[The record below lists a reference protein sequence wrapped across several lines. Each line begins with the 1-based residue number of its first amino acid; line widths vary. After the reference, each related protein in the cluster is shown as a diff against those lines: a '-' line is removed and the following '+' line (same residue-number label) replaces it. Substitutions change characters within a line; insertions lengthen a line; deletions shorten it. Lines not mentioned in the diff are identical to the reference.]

1 MRQYYVYI
9 LTNTKRGVLYT
20 GVTNDLARRIWE
32 HKNKIVLGFTEKYQL
47 TKLVYYEVVEDVL
60 SAISR
65 EKQLKRWRRRWKFEL
80 IEKENPDWNDLA
92 ASI

>member
-65 EKQLKRWRRRWKFEL
+65 EKQLKRWCRRWKFEL